1 MMEHSSIV
9 HHKSNLLLSEL
20 VEYSRDVV
28 GFQLQ
33 ENLAHRQSQFR
44 GIPRELRTSFS
55 TLYAGQIGPEHYTVS
70 KHIYIVSDI
79 QDAL

>member
-1 MMEHSSIV
+1 MLEHSRIA
-9 HHKSNLLLSEL
+9 HHKSNLLPSEL
-20 VEYSRDVV
+20 VGYSRDVV

-70 KHIYIVSDI
+70 KHIIHS
-79 QDAL
+79 LNH